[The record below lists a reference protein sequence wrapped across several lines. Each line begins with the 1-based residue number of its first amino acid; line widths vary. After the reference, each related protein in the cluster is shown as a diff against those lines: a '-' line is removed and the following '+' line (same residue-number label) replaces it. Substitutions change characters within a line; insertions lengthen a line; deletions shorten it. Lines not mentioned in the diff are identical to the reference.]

1 MCRFLDTQMHPNL
14 SANPIPTLRSAR
26 RVPSMQRTSPEGLA
40 YLEANGFVTA
50 ERGAAIRSG

>member
-1 MCRFLDTQMHPNL
+1 
-14 SANPIPTLRSAR
+14 
-26 RVPSMQRTSPEGLA
+26 MQRTSPEGLA